1 MHQHCS
7 TRLWFKNSSVG
18 ALQPPV
24 PIVEEATP
32 SPAMAADL
40 PLYQLL
46 LLLLLL
52 VPLFFL
58 LSTRRRAPNAQRLPP
73 GPWALPVIGHLH
85 HLAARGLP
93 HRAMRDLARRH
104 GPHLMLLRFGEVPV
118 VVASS
123 PAAAREV
130 MRTHDAAFAS
140 RPMSPM
146 SRLWFQGA
154 DGILFAP
161 CGDAW
166 RQLRRVCTQELLS
179 ARRVQAFR
187 PVREDELRRL
197 LHSVAAA
204 SGRRPVNLTES
215 FKTYIADST
224 VRAIIG
230 SRRLRD
236 RDAYLRMLKGLFAI
250 MPGMSLPDL
259 FPSSRLAMLLSRAPA
274 SILAYRRSMRLI
286 MDGIIQEHRDR
297 TPAAADDDDEEDFVD
312 VLLRLQKEAD
322 SQFPL
327 TTENIKTVMLDI
339 FGASTE
345 TSSTTLD
352 WAMAELLR
360 NPRTMEKAQREVRQ
374 SLAGRR
380 GTATEDALADL
391 HYLRCVVKESLRL
404 HPPATMLVPRQCQ
417 APRRVLGLDVP
428 AGTTVLVNAWAI
440 GRDPAHWDDPDR
452 FSPERFER
460 SGARDFRGA
469 DFEFIPF
476 GAGRRI
482 CPGMAFGLAHI
493 ELALAALLLHFDWSL
508 PGGTPAE
515 ELDMTEAFGIATP
528 RRHDLWVVAVPRVPV
543 PEN

>member
-1 MHQHCS
+1 
-7 TRLWFKNSSVG
+7 
-18 ALQPPV
+18 
-24 PIVEEATP
+24 
-32 SPAMAADL
+32 MAAEL
-40 PLYQLL
+40 PLYLL
-46 LLLLLL
+46 LLLAPLLAAPLFLLL
-52 VPLFFL
+52 VT
-58 LSTRRRAPNAQRLPP
+58 TRRTPRGGARLRLPP

-85 HLAARGLP
+85 LLARGLP
-93 HRAMRDLARRH
+93 HRVMRDLARRH
-104 GPHLMLLRFGEVPV
+104 GPLMLLRFGEVPV

-140 RPMSPM
+140 RPIGPM

-154 DGILFAP
+154 EGIIFAP
-161 CGDAW
+161 YGDDW

-179 ARRVQAFR
+179 ARCVQSFR

-197 LHSVAAA
+197 LRSVASAA
-204 SGRRPVNLTES
+204 AAAAGPVNLTALIS
-215 FKTYIADST
+215 TYIADST

-230 SRRLRD
+230 SRRLKD
-236 RDAYLRMLKGLFAI
+236 RDAYLRMLEGLFGI

-259 FPSSRLAMLLSRAPA
+259 FPSSRLAMLVSRAPA
-274 SILAYRRSMRLI
+274 RIQAYRRSMRQI

-297 TPAAADDDDEEDFVD
+297 AAPGDAEEEEEDFVD
-312 VLLRLQKEAD
+312 VLLRLQKEVD

-345 TSSTTLD
+345 TSATTLD

-360 NPRTMEKAQREVRQ
+360 NPGAMEKAQHEVREALAAAGHSTVTED
-374 SLAGRR
+374 SLAN
-380 GTATEDALADL
+380 L
-391 HYLRCVVKESLRL
+391 HYLRFVIKETLRL

-417 APRRVLGLDVP
+417 SPCQVLGFDVP
-428 AGTTVLVNAWAI
+428 AGMTVIVNAWAV
-440 GRDPAHWDDPDR
+440 GRDPAHWDEPER
-452 FSPERFER
+452 FAPERFET
-460 SGARDFRGA
+460 SAKDFRGA

-482 CPGMAFGLAHI
+482 CPGMTFGLAHI
-493 ELALAALLLHFDWSL
+493 ELALAALLFHFDWTLS
-508 PGGTPAE
+508 GGLPAE

-528 RRHDLWVVAVPRVPV
+528 RRYDLLVVATPRAL
-543 PEN
+543 

>member
-1 MHQHCS
+1 
-7 TRLWFKNSSVG
+7 
-18 ALQPPV
+18 
-24 PIVEEATP
+24 
-32 SPAMAADL
+32 MASEL
-40 PLYQLL
+40 PLYLL
-46 LLLLLL
+46 LLAALLAA
-52 VPLFFL
+52 PLFFL
-58 LSTRRRAPNAQRLPP
+58 FATKCARTPRGGARPLRLPP

-85 HLAARGLP
+85 HLAGALP

-104 GPHLMLLRFGEVPV
+104 GPLMMLRFGEVPV

-140 RPMSPM
+140 RPMGPM

-161 CGDAW
+161 YGDAW

-197 LHSVAAA
+197 LRAVAAA
-204 SGRRPVNLTES
+204 SAAGRPVNLTETIS
-215 FKTYIADST
+215 TYIADST

-230 SRRLRD
+230 SRRLKD
-236 RDAYLRMLKGLFAI
+236 RDAYLQMLKGLFGI

-259 FPSSRLAMLLSRAPA
+259 FPSSRLAMLVSRAPA
-274 SILAYRRSMRLI
+274 RIQAYRRRMRQI
-286 MDGIIQEHRDR
+286 MDGIIQEHRER
-297 TPAAADDDDEEDFVD
+297 AAAAGDGDDEEDFVD
-312 VLLRLQKEAD
+312 VLLRLQKEVD

-345 TSSTTLD
+345 TSATTLD

-360 NPRTMEKAQREVRQ
+360 NPGAMEKAQREVREA
-374 SLAGRR
+374 LAVAGHD
-380 GTATEDALADL
+380 TVTEDSLGDL
-391 HYLRCVVKESLRL
+391 HYLRFVVKETLRL

-417 APRRVLGLDVP
+417 SPCQVLGFDVP
-428 AGTTVLVNAWAI
+428 AGITVLVNAWAV
-440 GRDPAHWDDPDR
+440 GRDPDHWDDPER
-452 FSPERFER
+452 FLPERFER
-460 SGARDFRGA
+460 SMKDFKGA

-482 CPGMAFGLAHI
+482 CPGMTFGLAHI
-493 ELALAALLLHFDWSL
+493 ELALAALLFHFDWAL
-508 PGGTPAE
+508 PGGVAAE

-528 RRHDLWVVAVPRVPV
+528 RRYDLLVVATSRAL
-543 PEN
+543 

>member
-1 MHQHCS
+1 
-7 TRLWFKNSSVG
+7 
-18 ALQPPV
+18 
-24 PIVEEATP
+24 
-32 SPAMAADL
+32 MAAEL
-40 PLYQLL
+40 PLYYLL
-46 LLLLLL
+46 LLLLAAPLYFL
-52 VPLFFL
+52 VA
-58 LSTRRRAPNAQRLPP
+58 TKRRMPRGGARLRLPP

-85 HLAARGLP
+85 LLARGLP
-93 HRAMRDLARRH
+93 HRVMRDLARRH
-104 GPHLMLLRFGEVPV
+104 GPLMLLRFGEVPV

-140 RPMSPM
+140 RPMGPM

-154 DGILFAP
+154 EGILFAP
-161 CGDAW
+161 YGDDW

-179 ARRVQAFR
+179 ARRVQSFR

-197 LHSVAAA
+197 LRSVASAA
-204 SGRRPVNLTES
+204 ATGPVNLTELIA
-215 FKTYIADST
+215 TYIADST

-230 SRRLRD
+230 SRRLKD
-236 RDAYLRMLKGLFAI
+236 RDAYLRMLRGLFGI

-259 FPSSRLAMLLSRAPA
+259 FPSSRLAMLVSRAPA
-274 SILAYRRSMRLI
+274 RIQAYRRSMRQI

-297 TPAAADDDDEEDFVD
+297 AAGAEEDEEDFVD
-312 VLLRLQKEAD
+312 VLLRLQKEVD

-345 TSSTTLD
+345 TSATTLD

-360 NPRTMEKAQREVRQ
+360 NPGAMEKAQREVR
-374 SLAGRR
+374 
-380 GTATEDALADL
+380 EALADAGHSAVTEDGLANL
-391 HYLRCVVKESLRL
+391 HYLRFVIKETLRL

-417 APRRVLGLDVP
+417 SPCRVLGFDVP
-428 AGTTVLVNAWAI
+428 AGMTVIVNAWAV
-440 GRDPAHWDDPDR
+440 GRDPAHWDEPER
-452 FSPERFER
+452 FAPERFER
-460 SGARDFRGA
+460 SAKDFRGA

-482 CPGMAFGLAHI
+482 CPGMTFGLAHI
-493 ELALAALLLHFDWSL
+493 ELALAALLFHFDWAL
-508 PGGTPAE
+508 PGGLPAG

-528 RRHDLWVVAVPRVPV
+528 RRHDLLVVAAPRSSL
-543 PEN
+543 

>member
-1 MHQHCS
+1 
-7 TRLWFKNSSVG
+7 
-18 ALQPPV
+18 
-24 PIVEEATP
+24 
-32 SPAMAADL
+32 MAADL

-46 LLLLLL
+46 LLPLLVAVP
-52 VPLFFL
+52 VPLFLL
-58 LSTRRRAPNAQRLPP
+58 LSTRRRAPRGEEDARRLPP

-85 HLAARGLP
+85 HLARGLP

-104 GPHLMLLRFGEVPV
+104 GPLMLLRFGEVPV

-123 PAAAREV
+123 PSAAREV

-179 ARRVQAFR
+179 ARSVQAFR

-197 LHSVAAA
+197 LRSVAAA
-204 SGRRPVNLTES
+204 AAADRPVNLTES
-215 FKTYIADST
+215 IKTYIADST

-230 SRRLRD
+230 SRRLKD

-274 SILAYRRSMRLI
+274 RIQAYRRSMRLI

-297 TPAAADDDDEEDFVD
+297 TAAASDADDAEEEDFVD
-312 VLLRLQKEAD
+312 VLLRLQKEVD

-360 NPRTMEKAQREVRQ
+360 NPRTMEKAQREVRC
-374 SLAGRR
+374 SLAGR
-380 GTATEDALADL
+380 GAATEDGLADL

-440 GRDPAHWDDPDR
+440 GRDPAHWDDAER
-452 FSPERFER
+452 FAPERFER

-482 CPGMAFGLAHI
+482 CPGMAFGMAHI

-508 PGGTPAE
+508 PGGMPAE

-528 RRHDLWVVAVPRVPV
+528 RRHDLLVVAVPRVPV